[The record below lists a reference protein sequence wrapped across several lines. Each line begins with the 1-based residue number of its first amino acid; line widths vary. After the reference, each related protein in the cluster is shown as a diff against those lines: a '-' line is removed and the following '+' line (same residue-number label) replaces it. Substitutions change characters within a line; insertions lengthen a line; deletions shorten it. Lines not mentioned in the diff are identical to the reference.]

1 MIEIEGP
8 NSSPATEL
16 STIASGSIAK
26 PPQATPLLTVGL
38 LEKAL
43 LERFP
48 RADAESWDR
57 MGLLV
62 GDPSEPLEGVCVAL
76 DPTLEA
82 IRAAAELGAN
92 VLLTHH
98 PAYLNPPEV
107 LSPSRLTA
115 SAAGVNVWEAVRSGV
130 ALMNFHTALDVSD
143 DARELFLNLLKLDW
157 KRMLVPSDAD
167 PGKGYGYLCTIRGC
181 DVPFTLGRMAAR
193 CTSVFG
199 RVPRV
204 WGDMDEKVASIVFA
218 NGSAGNVVEACVAE
232 KVDCLICGEVR
243 YHAALDAAQAGLG
256 IIEVGHDASELPLT
270 AILARAAIRAGV
282 APDIVTVLDQGRN
295 WSLPDST
302 RLSNSE
308 VE

>member
-16 STIASGSIAK
+16 STIASGGIAK

-76 DPTLEA
+76 DP
-82 IRAAAELGAN
+82 I
-92 VLLTHH
+92 
-98 PAYLNPPEV
+98 
-107 LSPSRLTA
+107 SPSRLTA

-243 YHAALDAAQAGLG
+243 YHAALDAAQAGLD

-295 WSLPDST
+295 WGLPDST